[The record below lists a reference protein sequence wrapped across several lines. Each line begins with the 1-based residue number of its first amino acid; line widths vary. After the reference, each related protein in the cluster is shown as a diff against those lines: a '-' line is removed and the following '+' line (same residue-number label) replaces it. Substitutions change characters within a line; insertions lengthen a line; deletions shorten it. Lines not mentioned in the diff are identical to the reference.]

1 MVHVP
6 RNPCARLAG
15 MSTAIRSC
23 RVADIEQA
31 PTIDALVAE
40 YVEEAGVPEMGPANP
55 QWEQYRQ
62 LEAAGHLHCFGVWDD
77 ETLVGMCFVLISSVP
92 HFGVP
97 FASLETFFVAK
108 SHRAGGVGLRLLRTA
123 EGLARHYGLKH
134 VMATAPAESALSVV
148 LPRRG
153 YRESNRVY
161 LRVLGDE

>member
-1 MVHVP
+1 
-6 RNPCARLAG
+6 
-15 MSTAIRSC
+15 MSTTIRPC

-31 PTIDALVAE
+31 PNIDALVSA
-40 YVEEAGVPEMGPANP
+40 YVEEAGVPEMGPGNP
-55 QWEQYRQ
+55 QWGQYHE
-62 LEAAGHLHCFGVWDD
+62 LEAAGVLHCFAAWDD

-92 HFGVP
+92 HFGIP

-108 SHRAGGVGLRLLRTA
+108 THRAGGAGLRLLRAA
-123 EGLARHYGLKH
+123 EDLARSHGLKH

>member
-1 MVHVP
+1 
-6 RNPCARLAG
+6 
-15 MSTAIRSC
+15 MSTTIRPC
-23 RVADIEQA
+23 CVADIENA
-31 PTIDALVAE
+31 PNIGALVAD

-55 QWEQYRQ
+55 QWGQYHQ
-62 LEAAGHLHCFGVWDD
+62 LEDSGMLHCFGVWDD

-108 SHRAGGVGLRLLRTA
+108 SHRAGGTGLRLLRAA
-123 EGLARHYGLKH
+123 EDLARDHGLRH

-161 LRVLGDE
+161 LRVLDDE